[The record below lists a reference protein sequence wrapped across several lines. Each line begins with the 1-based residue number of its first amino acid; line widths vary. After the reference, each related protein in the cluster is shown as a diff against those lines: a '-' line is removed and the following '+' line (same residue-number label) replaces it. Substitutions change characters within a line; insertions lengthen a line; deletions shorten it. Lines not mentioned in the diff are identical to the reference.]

1 MSNYEVFRKT
11 YTALL
16 IEAVN
21 KDPDG
26 YMYDA
31 SEAPA
36 VADKMLI
43 AIQKGS
49 ASNSNTL
56 KRVAKKLGIEPTMAA
71 MRVYLKAGKP
81 EPDDKPD
88 EAGITRVMTLVL
100 PAVLQAAGSRTGVY
114 KLAEAVSPDEQKHV
128 AVLVKMLARK
138 WPAFYIRFNKDGSAI
153 EVPRI
158 IGLNTASIKA
168 VLKSASAGAD
178 TASAKFSKPVIA
190 YHGTDARNLRSI
202 LKKGLLPDQPVSDIT
217 GKGKRKAKNI
227 VGTVEHRSWLPHSGV
242 YFTRDIVNGVVNA
255 QTFKKPLLIIAQV
268 QIKDSLPDEDLIKV
282 PNSDSLLSQVLAYR
296 LDIDSAKDSKT
307 LKLRDAFLKS
317 IDPDYKRRKNLQ
329 ELQELALEVM
339 LREWER
345 NIAQAAAKNKTTLK
359 WLVSSYHKLSGNHE
373 PMPVNVRPMPVA
385 LAEQR
390 LRESLASLLGK
401 LKTHVDM
408 PHWKGSFRL
417 TKPIAFSGA
426 NKILAII
433 ELTSNRKRIILH
445 FGSLPKK
452 FFDDYKDATF
462 GVVPDVV
469 KPKPAKPVMVPDVA
483 AKAKSETKEPG
494 YTVNKA
500 RYAKG
505 MMAVCC
511 EKESG
516 WKTRAMR
523 LAEYFSRNRYS
534 GRENAYIM
542 SPSAASKFEK
552 AFKDGYGA
560 SYMSRELRPPLAD

>member
-114 KLAEAVSPDEQKHV
+114 KLAKPVSLDDQKHV

-168 VLKSASAGAD
+168 FLKSASAGAD
-178 TASAKFSKPVIA
+178 TASAKFSKPVRA
-190 YHGTDARNLRSI
+190 
-202 LKKGLLPDQPVSDIT
+202 
-217 GKGKRKAKNI
+217 
-227 VGTVEHRSWLPHSGV
+227 
-242 YFTRDIVNGVVNA
+242 
-255 QTFKKPLLIIAQV
+255 
-268 QIKDSLPDEDLIKV
+268 
-282 PNSDSLLSQVLAYR
+282 
-296 LDIDSAKDSKT
+296 
-307 LKLRDAFLKS
+307 
-317 IDPDYKRRKNLQ
+317 
-329 ELQELALEVM
+329 
-339 LREWER
+339 
-345 NIAQAAAKNKTTLK
+345 
-359 WLVSSYHKLSGNHE
+359 
-373 PMPVNVRPMPVA
+373 
-385 LAEQR
+385 
-390 LRESLASLLGK
+390 
-401 LKTHVDM
+401 
-408 PHWKGSFRL
+408 
-417 TKPIAFSGA
+417 
-426 NKILAII
+426 
-433 ELTSNRKRIILH
+433 
-445 FGSLPKK
+445 
-452 FFDDYKDATF
+452 
-462 GVVPDVV
+462 
-469 KPKPAKPVMVPDVA
+469 PDVA
-483 AKAKSETKEPG
+483 AKAKVAAKEPG
-494 YTVNKA
+494 YAVNKA

-505 MMAVCC
+505 MMAVRC

-516 WKTRAMR
+516 WKTRAMC

-552 AFKDGYGA
+552 AFKDGYDA
-560 SYMSRELRPPLAD
+560 SYMYRELRPPLAD